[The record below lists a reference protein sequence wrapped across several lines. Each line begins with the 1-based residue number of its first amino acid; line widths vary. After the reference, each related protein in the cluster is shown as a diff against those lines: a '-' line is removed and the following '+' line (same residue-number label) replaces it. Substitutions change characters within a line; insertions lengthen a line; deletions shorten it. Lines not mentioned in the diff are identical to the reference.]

1 MRYFYRIIVKV
12 ASVHIL
18 IRIFLLLPSGFPRIH
33 YKIRIE
39 NYPKIRFSSFACFL
53 PQMLWLPFTNSQFV
67 RLFEIYVECFTFFV
81 AKPEKSTVAED
92 YELQNS
98 VSILNGSETK
108 TLSSEATQI
117 LNSLPNLVV
126 MEKQYIVFP
135 IR

>member
-1 MRYFYRIIVKV
+1 MAALY
-12 ASVHIL
+12 S
-18 IRIFLLLPSGFPRIH
+18 
-33 YKIRIE
+33 
-39 NYPKIRFSSFACFL
+39 
-53 PQMLWLPFTNSQFV
+53 FTN
-67 RLFEIYVECFTFFV
+67 LFASLKFTSNVSIFP
-81 AKPEKSTVAED
+81 AKPEKSTVPED

-108 TLSSEATQI
+108 TLSPEATKI